1 MARRPGSGM
10 RWLLFSVSGRLS
22 RRTYAWA
29 LLFWMATV
37 SVPVS
42 AAVGAEP
49 DSSAMTMA
57 GFGIILTVLA
67 ATWSIAVMS
76 IKRLHDAGLPGI
88 LVGVLVIPAA
98 SFFMLLIIIM
108 LWPPTKGP
116 NKHGPAPDEAGY

>member
-98 SFFMLLIIIM
+98 SFFMLLIIM

>member
-29 LLFWMATV
+29 MLFWVFVLAI
-37 SVPVS
+37 PVTTSMRAAPDS
-42 AAVGAEP
+42 AAMI
-49 DSSAMTMA
+49 SA
-57 GFGIILTVLA
+57 GFFIIAVFVPA
-67 ATWSIAVMS
+67 AWSIAVMS

-98 SFFMLLIIIM
+98 SFLMLLVIM
-108 LWPPTKGP
+108 LWPSQERP
-116 NKHGPAPDEAGY
+116 NRHGPSSDQPGY